1 MRATLITIAETEAR
15 TTLSRTEIYRRAKLG
30 VFPKPIK
37 LGPKRSAFVESEV
50 EAWIADRIDGGRAN
64 G

>member
-1 MRATLITIAETEAR
+1 MRSTLITIAETEAR
-15 TTLSRTEIYRRAKLG
+15 TTLSRTEIYRRIELG

-37 LGPKRSAFVESEV
+37 LGPKRIAFVESEV
-50 EAWIADRIDGGRAN
+50 DAWIASRIEGGRAN